1 MILDPSLLKWH
12 VDDGFFDGLVRH
24 RRLSLRSCKGLLRW
38 IQCQLHGRFRAS
50 SSNLRGR
57 HLTTHYNM
65 ACIMIIVSNNNTQ
78 HHPLLPCCC
87 CSCPSP
93 SCPQSPAVVP
103 VVAVLAPA
111 AAPAAASAA
120 VPTVTASSHNYAFA
134 FIFRVLFS
142 LLIKCF
148 FRVFFVCLF
157 QLSCARQ
164 EHWVDLPLE
173 AFNNSD

>member
-1 MILDPSLLKWH
+1 M
-12 VDDGFFDGLVRH
+12 DDGFFDGLVRH
-24 RRLSLRSCKGLLRW
+24 RRLSLRSCKGLLRR
-38 IQCQLHGRFRAS
+38 IQCQLHGRFGAS
-50 SSNLRGR
+50 SSNLRW
-57 HLTTHYNM
+57 HPLTTHYNM

-93 SCPQSPAVVP
+93 SCPQSPAVVL

-111 AAPAAASAA
+111 AAPAAPSAAPAAASAA

-148 FRVFFVCLF
+148 SEYFSCVYFNYLMRDKSIGWVCRLK
-157 QLSCARQ
+157 
-164 EHWVDLPLE
+164 PLTTLTRD
-173 AFNNSD
+173 S